1 MSSNDSPRPWSR
13 HASEPGPDLMI
24 FRARFDLLENP
35 RNRERLRRLVLEA
48 PAWVN
53 VVALTP
59 ERRVVVVRQFR
70 FGTGRVTTEIPG
82 GVVDPGEEPLAA
94 AQRELR
100 EECGSVSERW
110 TYLGAVEP
118 NPAFQDN
125 LCHHFLAEN
134 VRAVHDQELDPGEDI
149 AVETLELDELCERI
163 RTGEIRHSLVLCAL
177 ARVLDLRGPHGAQL
191 EDRSQGRGLRGSRD

>member
-1 MSSNDSPRPWSR
+1 MSSDDSPRPWA
-13 HASEPGPDLMI
+13 HHGSEPGPDLMI
-24 FRARFDLLENP
+24 FRSRIDLVENP
-35 RNRERLRRLVLEA
+35 RTRERLRRLVLEA

-59 ERRVVVVRQFR
+59 ERRLMVVRQYR
-70 FGTGRVTTEIPG
+70 FGTGSVTTEIPG

-94 AQRELR
+94 ARRELR

-125 LCHHFLAEN
+125 LCHHFLAED
-134 VRAVHDQELDPGEDI
+134 VRVEHAQELDRGEDI
-149 AVETLELDELCERI
+149 AVETLALDEVRARI
-163 RTGEIRHSLVLCAL
+163 RSGEIRHSLVLCAL
-177 ARVLDLRGPHGAQL
+177 AHVLDLRGPASGAVEPL
-191 EDRSQGRGLRGSRD
+191 GGTRGPGGSRG

>member
-1 MSSNDSPRPWSR
+1 MSSDESPRPWSR
-13 HASEPGPDLMI
+13 HASEPGPDLLI

-35 RNRERLRRLVLEA
+35 RNRERLRRLVLEV

-59 ERRVVVVRQFR
+59 QRRLVVVRQFR

-125 LCHHFLAEN
+125 LCHHFLAED
-134 VRAVHDQELDPGEDI
+134 VRAVHDQELDLGEDI
-149 AVETLELDELCERI
+149 AVETLALDEVRERI

-177 ARVLDLRGPHGAQL
+177 ARVLDLRGPHDAQL
-191 EDRSQGRGLRGSRD
+191 GERSEGSGPSAGRG

>member
-1 MSSNDSPRPWSR
+1 MSSDERPRPWTR

-35 RNRERLRRLVLEA
+35 RNRERLRRLVLQA

-59 ERRVVVVRQFR
+59 EQRLLVVRQFR

-100 EECGSVSERW
+100 EECGAVSERW
-110 TYLGAVEP
+110 TSLGAVEP

-125 LCHHFLAEN
+125 LCHHFLAED
-134 VRAVHDQELDPGEDI
+134 VRTVQAQELDRGEDI
-149 AVETLELDELCERI
+149 AIETLSLDEVRERI
-163 RTGEIRHSLVLCAL
+163 RSGEIRHSLVVCAL
-177 ARVLDLRGPHGAQL
+177 ARVMDLRGPRELDGA
-191 EDRSQGRGLRGSRD
+191 GRGPTARRG